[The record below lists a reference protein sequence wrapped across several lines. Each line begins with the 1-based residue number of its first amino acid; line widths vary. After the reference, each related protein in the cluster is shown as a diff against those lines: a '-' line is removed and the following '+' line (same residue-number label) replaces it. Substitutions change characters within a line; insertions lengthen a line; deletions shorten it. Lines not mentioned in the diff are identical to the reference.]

1 MPDNISF
8 SPINDIS
15 DLVIREKK
23 VPEGR
28 ISKSTLYTFI
38 CLYFVFNLTQTNLMK
53 SSITSRSPST
63 STWASSPLWKSG
75 WCKKRRGWRMFRRSR
90 HRSKHFLKPSPD
102 VQWPFLSPP
111 FYSSFEGKTNL
122 YIVSNPDD
130 IFLISSGSTQGARAC
145 QAGEDQVQVEQVK
158 EEELDW

>member
-1 MPDNISF
+1 
-8 SPINDIS
+8 
-15 DLVIREKK
+15 
-23 VPEGR
+23 
-28 ISKSTLYTFI
+28 
-38 CLYFVFNLTQTNLMK
+38 
-53 SSITSRSPST
+53 
-63 STWASSPLWKSG
+63 
-75 WCKKRRGWRMFRRSR
+75 MFRRSR

-102 VQWPFLSPP
+102 VQWSFLSRP

-158 EEELDW
+158 EEELDRYCGEPGAEAEMGKGFKKVFGLVCPAASQI

>member
-1 MPDNISF
+1 
-8 SPINDIS
+8 
-15 DLVIREKK
+15 
-23 VPEGR
+23 
-28 ISKSTLYTFI
+28 
-38 CLYFVFNLTQTNLMK
+38 
-53 SSITSRSPST
+53 
-63 STWASSPLWKSG
+63 
-75 WCKKRRGWRMFRRSR
+75 MFRRSR

-102 VQWPFLSPP
+102 VQWSFLSRP

-158 EEELDW
+158 EEELDQ